1 MCPTHA
7 PGMCPSSSNAD
18 IKHRWAHRQ
27 RVRVTP
33 LWAELTR
40 VQSRGFCADGSA
52 LPSSS
57 QLGLQRQ
64 SGALGPGTDTEHASP
79 WHQDPMASDESNPN
93 TEPPHSQPSS
103 ISFSSTA
110 LLRSKPSSP
119 RQGHCPP
126 KLMGTSCCAALPC
139 QLQLQPTTP
148 APLRDALIHLKA
160 GMRTSRAR
168 QETQY
173 TATAAEWEKSFG
185 KSQPLPAGGTQ
196 NWSEALPHPFQGCE
210 GVSRQQ
216 VTQILTGS
224 AQDMTHPPRHDTFT
238 SE

>member
-1 MCPTHA
+1 MAEEGQRAVCPTHA

-119 RQGHCPP
+119 QAGTLPTKADGHQLLCCPS
-126 KLMGTSCCAALPC
+126 L
-139 QLQLQPTTP
+139 P
-148 APLRDALIHLKA
+148 APAAANNSSPSAGCTDTSQSRDEDKQSQAGNPIH
-160 GMRTSRAR
+160 S
-168 QETQY
+168 
-173 TATAAEWEKSFG
+173 
-185 KSQPLPAGGTQ
+185 
-196 NWSEALPHPFQGCE
+196 NGC
-210 GVSRQQ
+210 
-216 VTQILTGS
+216 
-224 AQDMTHPPRHDTFT
+224 
-238 SE
+238 